1 VTRVRT
7 PVLVAAGSNVEPFE
21 HLPRALDALQARF
34 APITVSPA
42 YVNAAVGFEGEPF
55 VNLVV
60 AFDTDLEARA
70 VVERLREVEAAC
82 GRDRAAPRW
91 GPHTMDLD
99 ILLYGDLVCA
109 EPGLNL
115 PRPDLLHRSYVLRPA
130 AEIAPERRHPTAGRT
145 LGELW
150 RELAVRGA
158 HAMRAVELDW
168 PAR

>member
-1 VTRVRT
+1 M
-7 PVLVAAGSNVEPFE
+7 LVAAGSNVEPFAN
-21 HLPRALDALQARF
+21 LPRALAALQERF

-42 YVNAAVGFEGEPF
+42 YVNDAVGFVGNPF
-55 VNLVV
+55 VNLAV
-60 AFDTDLEARA
+60 AFDTELGARA

-82 GRDRAAPRW
+82 GRDRAALRW

-115 PRPDLLHRSYVLRPA
+115 PRPDLLHRPYVLRPA
-130 AEIAPERRHPTAGRT
+130 AEIAPDRRHPTAGRT

-150 RELAVRGA
+150 RELAAHDA

-168 PAR
+168 P